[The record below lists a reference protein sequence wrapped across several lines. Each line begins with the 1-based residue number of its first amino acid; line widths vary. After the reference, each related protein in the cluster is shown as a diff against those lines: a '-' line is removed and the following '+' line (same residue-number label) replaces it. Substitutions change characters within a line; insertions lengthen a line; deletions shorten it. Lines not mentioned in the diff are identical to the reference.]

1 MHCFYT
7 MLISCVAW
15 YRMQGSTVQ
24 REAGDKERAKVSP
37 TLKDVDFVNSGMG
50 LYVCES
56 DQIQLM
62 NILKSD
68 TQVRKLYLMSMCST
82 DDLNINVII

>member
-1 MHCFYT
+1 M
-7 MLISCVAW
+7 
-15 YRMQGSTVQ
+15 Q